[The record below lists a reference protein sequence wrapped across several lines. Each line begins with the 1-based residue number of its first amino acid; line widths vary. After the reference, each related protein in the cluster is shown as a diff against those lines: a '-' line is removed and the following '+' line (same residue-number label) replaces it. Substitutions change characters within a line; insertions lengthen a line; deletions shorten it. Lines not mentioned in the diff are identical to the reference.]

1 MNAQLLELWTRVLIY
16 LEDRISPVGYESWI
30 KNIQPIDITTE
41 ELTLSVDNLI
51 MKSMIEQ
58 RYVSL
63 IKEALFD
70 IKQKVYDIKVLTDE
84 EMPEEEE
91 ENIITE
97 EKEVSSENDV
107 NRSILSKFTFDNFVI
122 GSGNRFAQAA
132 SFAVAQNPAV
142 AHNPLFI
149 YGGVGLG
156 KTHLMM
162 AIGNYIKEHDPSKKV
177 LYISAENF
185 TSEMVDAVQTQKMKE
200 FREKFRSID
209 VLLVDDIQFIA
220 KGEKSAEEFFHTFEF
235 LYQSNKQIVLTCDS
249 APNEMLRVAERLKSR
264 FSWGIV
270 SRIDP
275 PDYETRIAI
284 LKQKAEENRIII
296 PKEVLFFIAENI
308 SNNIRELEGVLNRII
323 SYHSLLNQ
331 DITIDLAKDSIK
343 DFQKGNEPQE
353 INPVLII
360 DYCSRY
366 FRVST
371 EDILSQKKTKEI
383 VTARR
388 VAMYLCREELGLSHP
403 KIAKIFNKKDHTTI
417 IYACEKAKE
426 AYEKGDV
433 VKYAVDTL
441 RKDIYKK

>member
-1 MNAQLLELWTRVLIY
+1 MNAQLLELWTKVLIF
-16 LEDRISPVGYESWI
+16 LEDKISPVGYESWI
-30 KNIQPIDITTE
+30 KNIRPENITTE
-41 ELTLSVDNLI
+41 ELTLRVDTLI

-70 IKQKVYDIKVLTDE
+70 IKQKVYEIKVLANE
-84 EMPEEEE
+84 EMSEEETIIE
-91 ENIITE
+91 ETPENK
-97 EKEVSSENDV
+97 KEDN
-107 NRSILSKFTFDNFVI
+107 NSILSKFTFENFVI

-132 SFAVAQNPAV
+132 SYAVAQQPAI
-142 AHNPLFI
+142 AHNPLFM

-162 AIGNYIKEHDPSKKV
+162 AIGNYIKQHDPSKKV

-249 APNEMLRVAERLKSR
+249 APNEMIRVAERLKSR

-270 SRIDP
+270 CRIDP

-284 LKQKAEENRIII
+284 LKQKAEENKIII
-296 PKEVLFFIAENI
+296 PDEVLFFIAENI

-331 DITIDLAKDSIK
+331 DITLDLAKESVK
-343 DFQKGNEPQE
+343 GFQKGNGPKE
-353 INPVLII
+353 INPALII
-360 DYCSRY
+360 ECCSRY

-371 EDILSQKKTKEI
+371 DDILSQKKTKEI
-383 VTARR
+383 VIARR

-417 IYACEKAKE
+417 IYACDKAKE
-426 AYEKGDV
+426 AYDKGDV
-433 VKYAVDTL
+433 IKYAIDTL
-441 RKDIYKK
+441 KKDIYQK

>member
-1 MNAQLLELWTRVLIY
+1 MNAQLLELWTKVLIF
-16 LEDRISPVGYESWI
+16 LEDKISPVGYESWI
-30 KNIQPIDITTE
+30 KNIRPENITTE
-41 ELTLSVDNLI
+41 ELTLRVDTLI

-70 IKQKVYDIKVLTDE
+70 IKQKVYEIKVLANE
-84 EMPEEEE
+84 EMTEEETIIE
-91 ENIITE
+91 ETPENK
-97 EKEVSSENDV
+97 KEDN
-107 NRSILSKFTFDNFVI
+107 NSILSKFTFENFVI

-132 SFAVAQNPAV
+132 SYAVAQQPAI
-142 AHNPLFI
+142 AHNPLFM

-162 AIGNYIKEHDPSKKV
+162 AIGNYIKQHDPSKKV

-249 APNEMLRVAERLKSR
+249 APNEMIRVAERLKSR

-270 SRIDP
+270 CRIDP

-284 LKQKAEENRIII
+284 LKQKAEENKIII
-296 PKEVLFFIAENI
+296 PDEVLFFIAENI

-331 DITIDLAKDSIK
+331 DITLDLAKESVK
-343 DFQKGNEPQE
+343 GFQKGNGPKE
-353 INPVLII
+353 INPALII
-360 DYCSRY
+360 ECCSRY

-371 EDILSQKKTKEI
+371 DDILSQKKTKEI
-383 VTARR
+383 VIARR

-417 IYACEKAKE
+417 IYACDKAKE
-426 AYEKGDV
+426 AYDKGDV
-433 VKYAVDTL
+433 IKYAIDTL
-441 RKDIYKK
+441 KKDIYQK

>member
-1 MNAQLLELWTRVLIY
+1 MNAQLLDLWTKVLIY
-16 LEDRISPVGYESWI
+16 LEDKISPVGYESWI
-30 KNIQPIDITTE
+30 KNIEPVDFNTE
-41 ELTLSVDNLI
+41 ELVLSVDTLI

-63 IKEALFD
+63 IKEALFE
-70 IKQKVYDIKVLTDE
+70 IKQKVYDIKVITKE
-84 EMPEEEE
+84 ELPVRETSHTEPEEAP
-91 ENIITE
+91 
-97 EKEVSSENDV
+97 SENDV

-132 SFAVAQNPAV
+132 SYAVAQQPAI

-162 AIGNYIKEHDPSKKV
+162 AIGNYIKDHDPSKRI
-177 LYISAENF
+177 LYLSAENF

-200 FREKFRSID
+200 FRDKFRNID

-249 APNEMLRVAERLKSR
+249 APNEMIRIAERLKSR

-270 SRIDP
+270 CRIDP

-284 LKQKAEENRIII
+284 LKQKAEENRIVI
-296 PKEVLFFIAENI
+296 PDEILFFIAENI

-331 DITIDLAKDSIK
+331 DITIDLAKEAIK
-343 DFQKGNEPQE
+343 GFQKGNEPQE
-353 INPVLII
+353 INPALIVEC
-360 DYCSRY
+360 CSRY

-371 EDILSQKKTKEI
+371 EDIMSQKKTKEI
-383 VTARR
+383 VIARR

-403 KIAKIFNKKDHTTI
+403 KIAKLFNKKDHTTI
-417 IYACEKAKE
+417 IYACDKAKE
-426 AYEKGDV
+426 AYDKGEV
-433 VKYAVDTL
+433 LKYAIDAL
-441 RKDIYKK
+441 KKDIYKK

>member
-1 MNAQLLELWTRVLIY
+1 MNAQLLELWTKVLIF
-16 LEDRISPVGYESWI
+16 LEDKISPVGYESWI
-30 KNIQPIDITTE
+30 KNIRPENITTE
-41 ELTLSVDNLI
+41 ELTLRVDTLI

-70 IKQKVYDIKVLTDE
+70 IKQKVYEIKVLANE
-84 EMPEEEE
+84 EMPEEETIIE
-91 ENIITE
+91 ETPQNK
-97 EKEVSSENDV
+97 KEDN
-107 NRSILSKFTFDNFVI
+107 NSILSKFTFENFVI

-132 SFAVAQNPAV
+132 SYAVAQQPAI
-142 AHNPLFI
+142 AHNPLFM

-162 AIGNYIKEHDPSKKV
+162 AIGNYIKQHDPSKKV

-249 APNEMLRVAERLKSR
+249 APNEMIRVAERLKSR

-270 SRIDP
+270 CRIDP

-284 LKQKAEENRIII
+284 LKQKAEENKIII
-296 PKEVLFFIAENI
+296 PDEVLFFIAENI

-331 DITIDLAKDSIK
+331 DITLDLAKESVK
-343 DFQKGNEPQE
+343 GFQKGNGPKE
-353 INPVLII
+353 INPALII
-360 DYCSRY
+360 ECCSRY

-371 EDILSQKKTKEI
+371 DDILSQKKTKEI
-383 VTARR
+383 VIARR

-417 IYACEKAKE
+417 IYACDKAKE
-426 AYEKGDV
+426 AYDKGDV
-433 VKYAVDTL
+433 IKYAIDTL
-441 RKDIYKK
+441 KKDIYQK